1 MQRYVLHRLLQAVVV
16 LFLVSV
22 VVFVMLHVLPG
33 GAGRAILGKQATPL
47 QVAQFDHR
55 MGYDRPLPVQYWTW
69 LSQVLRGNLGFSY
82 KLNQPVSAALGQ
94 ALPKTAL
101 LTAISIVVALLLA
114 IPLGMLQAVR
124 RNKPADHVG
133 TGVAFV
139 LYATPTF
146 FLGLALVLIFG
157 VDLRLLPAEAPQT
170 NSIAAILGSFQGM
183 VLPIATLALGMVAL
197 FSRYLRSS
205 ILDNLAEDWVRTA
218 RAKGLSAQR
227 ILLRHVLRNSLTSV
241 VTLLGLSVPWVLAGS
256 VIVEQVF
263 NYPGMG
269 LLFWNEAQV
278 NDFPVELAVVLVVGV
293 ATVLGNLLAD
303 IGYALLDPR
312 VRYGRP

>member
-1 MQRYVLHRLLQAVVV
+1 
-16 LFLVSV
+16 
-22 VVFVMLHVLPG
+22 
-33 GAGRAILGKQATPL
+33 
-47 QVAQFDHR
+47 
-55 MGYDRPLPVQYWTW
+55 
-69 LSQVLRGNLGFSY
+69 
-82 KLNQPVSAALGQ
+82 
-94 ALPKTAL
+94 
-101 LTAISIVVALLLA
+101 
-114 IPLGMLQAVR
+114 
-124 RNKPADHVG
+124 
-133 TGVAFV
+133 
-139 LYATPTF
+139 
-146 FLGLALVLIFG
+146 
-157 VDLRLLPAEAPQT
+157 
-170 NSIAAILGSFQGM
+170 
-183 VLPIATLALGMVAL
+183 MVAL

-218 RAKGLSAQR
+218 RAKGLSARR

-312 VRYGRP
+312 VRYGRS